1 MAFVRFSFLS
11 CTSPAGLRG
20 LRVEQVY
27 KTPKAGSVTPHA
39 LRKWSLS
46 SCVTSSHGSDSSP
59 GSRRVG
65 IHSEGAEQQIEVR
78 GRGGTRPG
86 GHTLAG
92 QPPGL
97 QISASQFGLPVLPGR
112 ESASGG
118 SPFPGPS
125 PTDCSLPAAPQQE
138 AIPNPGPGTGV
149 EKVKGGKAGN
159 GNRLQPSWPS
169 GCVPGR
175 RRGPL
180 PGSLRIIFTSA
191 LGHRPSHPCS
201 TDMDLETQGGL
212 ETCSKPA
219 LKRRS
224 GP

>member
-39 LRKWSLS
+39 LRKRSLS

-65 IHSEGAEQQIEVR
+65 IHSEGAEQQMEVR
-78 GRGGTRPG
+78 GRGGT
-86 GHTLAG
+86 HTCWPAPRTADLCFPVWPTG
-92 QPPGL
+92 TPRERVSFRREPLPWSFPHRLQPPP
-97 QISASQFGLPVLPGR
+97 LPPK
-112 ESASGG
+112 
-118 SPFPGPS
+118 
-125 PTDCSLPAAPQQE
+125 QE

-159 GNRLQPSWPS
+159 GNLLQPSWPS

-180 PGSLRIIFTSA
+180 PGSLRIIFTST

>member
-1 MAFVRFSFLS
+1 MLIFFPFLTGINYSRFSATENLDSEVLMADLDLSTSLAFSQLCDLRQMMAFVRFSFLS

-125 PTDCSLPAAPQQE
+125 PTDCSLPAAPH
-138 AIPNPGPGTGV
+138 
-149 EKVKGGKAGN
+149 
-159 GNRLQPSWPS
+159 S
-169 GCVPGR
+169 R
-175 RRGPL
+175 R
-180 PGSLRIIFTSA
+180 T
-191 LGHRPSHPCS
+191 
-201 TDMDLETQGGL
+201 
-212 ETCSKPA
+212 PA
-219 LKRRS
+219 
-224 GP
+224 